1 MNKRGKIS
9 NKLIVSTYEK
19 KGCNVSATCV
29 ALGIER
35 RTFYNWRQK
44 YPALDEKL
52 KEAEESIIDFTESKL
67 VEKVN
72 DGDITAIIFMLK
84 TRGKRRGYVE
94 TVENKVQISPFEEL
108 MKSLPDNPE

>member
-1 MNKRGKIS
+1 MMKRGKIS
-9 NKLIVSTYEK
+9 NSLIAKTYEK
-19 KGCNVSATCV
+19 KGCNISATCI
-29 ALGIER
+29 ALGIDR
-35 RTFYNWRQK
+35 KTFYKWREK
-44 YPALDEKL
+44 YPTLDEKL
-52 KEAEESIIDFTESKL
+52 TEAEESIIDFTESKL